1 MNLRNQ
7 LEQRISQA
15 LTAAGAPEGA
25 AALVGPSAKPEFG
38 DYQANG
44 VMAAAKALKTKP
56 HDLAQNVLA
65 HLDLSDLAESVEIAG
80 PGFINITLKA
90 KWLGDHLTAAAD
102 DERLTIEPAEA
113 KQHVVID
120 YSSPNL
126 AKEMHVGH
134 LRSTI
139 IGDAIARALE
149 FLGHD
154 VQRQNHVGDWGTQFG
169 MLVAYLDLLEG
180 QAQDPS
186 KAMTRIVNLPDIEEF
201 YRQAKKRFDDDPGF
215 ADVSREYVV
224 KLQSG
229 DPNIHKRWEEFTRLS
244 WQHCVEV
251 YRRLGVDDFMPEEVR
266 GESFYNDKLSGI
278 VKKLEDKDLIEVSE
292 GAQCV
297 FLPAFA
303 NKDGEITPFIVQKT
317 DGGYLYATTDLA
329 AIRHRIGDL
338 GGDRLIYV
346 VGSEQSFH
354 FQQLFAV
361 AREAGFA
368 PDNVSLEYVPFGM
381 MLGEDRKRF
390 RTREGGTIKLMDL
403 LDEAVKRAAELVAQK
418 NPDLDEAERAEVA
431 RVVGVGAVKYADLSQ
446 NRASDYVFSWDKM
459 LSLEGNTAPYM
470 QYAYARVRSI
480 FRKGEL
486 DDVAGPIILAEPAER
501 ALGVKLLQLAET
513 LDAVAAECLPSVL
526 CAYLFELAG
535 AFMSFYESC
544 PVLKSEGAVRA
555 SRLRLCDLTARTI
568 RLALGLLG
576 IETVERM

>member
-56 HDLAQNVLA
+56 RDLAETLLA
-65 HLDLSDLAESVEIAG
+65 HLDLSDLAESIDIAG

-90 KWLGDHLTAAAD
+90 DWLGERLTAAAD
-102 DERLTIEPAEA
+102 DERLTIRPADT

-139 IGDAIARALE
+139 IGDAIARTLE

-154 VQRQNHVGDWGTQFG
+154 VKRQNHVGDWGTQFG
-169 MLVAYLDLLEG
+169 MLLAHLDELVEQGHADLSEDLADLE
-180 QAQDPS
+180 D
-186 KAMTRIVNLPDIEEF
+186 F
-201 YRQAKKRFDDDPGF
+201 YRAAKKRFDDDAVF
-215 ADVSREYVV
+215 ADLARQTVV
-224 KLQSG
+224 KLQGG
-229 DPNIHKRWEEFTRLS
+229 DEHCRARWQEFLDISLS
-244 WQHCVEV
+244 HCQQV
-251 YRRLGVDDFMPEEVR
+251 YDGLGVTLQRTDVC
-266 GESFYNDKLSGI
+266 GESFYND
-278 VKKLEDKDLIEVSE
+278 DLPKVVANLDAKGLLKESE
-292 GAQCV
+292 GAKCV
-297 FLPAFA
+297 FLTAFA

-329 AIRHRIGDL
+329 AIRHRISAL

-361 AREAGFA
+361 ARESGFA
-368 PDNVSLEYVPFGM
+368 LDNISLEYVPFGM

-403 LDEAVKRAAELVAQK
+403 LDEAVKRSADLVAQK
-418 NPDLDEAERAEVA
+418 NPELDEAERAEVA
-431 RVVGVGAVKYADLSQ
+431 RVVGIGAVKYADLAQ
-446 NRASDYVFSWDKM
+446 NRTSDYVFSWDKM

-486 DDVAGPIILAEPAER
+486 DDVAGPIELAEPAER
-501 ALGVKLLQLAET
+501 ALGVKVLQLAET
-513 LDAVAAECLPSVL
+513 LDSVAAECLPSVL
-526 CAYLFELAG
+526 CAYLFDLAG

-544 PVLKSEGAVRA
+544 PVLKSEGPIRA

-568 RLALGLLG
+568 QLALGLLG